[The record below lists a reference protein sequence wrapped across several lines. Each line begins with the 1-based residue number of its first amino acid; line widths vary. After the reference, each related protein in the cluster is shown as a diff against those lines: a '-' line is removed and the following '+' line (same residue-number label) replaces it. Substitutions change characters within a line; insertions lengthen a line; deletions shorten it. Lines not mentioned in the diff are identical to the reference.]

1 MSGQAFWPPWLLA
14 HRRDGR
20 WAGGEGCANPAGRAT
35 PSCDSAQLAPSILS
49 IFARRIQSCLRVQ
62 VSCLGFALPSPAA
75 PIPPSPRKQHV
86 SLLHAFPYRRAVA
99 SHRPGRLKAEGQE
112 GQGGMND
119 ACELLLPW
127 CRRGRPLVVGWS
139 HRYIPRGACEQQQY
153 HSKAG
158 EATRCRRART
168 SCQRRTCGHL
178 RFMIGQ
184 CAAGQ
189 SPTCTPRMRQGGQLT
204 PGSLCRRW
212 AGGGCQPAGWCR
224 DSLLKR
230 LCGAGLG
237 SRGYVPFSCCQDSCQ
252 APRGGTHCDHL
263 TLWCVAVASNR
274 MSPSIRSAKP
284 SVYEKDQSP
293 AGQGGPQDGAWLRLK
308 LWYAGSRPTD
318 DSTHVQTR
326 GCSWCPFETQ
336 GWPSLETTRRP

>member
-1 MSGQAFWPPWLLA
+1 MGAGQVERDLPTRLGEQRPAATRPSL
-14 HRRDGR
+14 RR
-20 WAGGEGCANPAGRAT
+20 
-35 PSCDSAQLAPSILS
+35 
-49 IFARRIQSCLRVQ
+49 QSCPSLPVASNSVCGCRYRASGVP
-62 VSCLGFALPSPAA
+62 LPSPAA

-99 SHRPGRLKAEGQE
+99 SHRPGRLKAESQE

-119 ACELLLPW
+119 ACKPTCCW
-127 CRRGRPLVVGWS
+127 WYCCCRCAGEGGLWWLVGCIVASPGVPANS
-139 HRYIPRGACEQQQY
+139 S
-153 HSKAG
+153 SKAG

-178 RFMIGQ
+178 RFVIGQ
-184 CAAGQ
+184 CAAGR
-189 SPTCTPRMRQGGQLT
+189 SPTCTPRMRQGGQLS

-237 SRGYVPFSCCQDSCQ
+237 SRGYVPFSYCQDSCQ

-263 TLWCVAVASNR
+263 TLWCVAVAR
-274 MSPSIRSAKP
+274 IR
-284 SVYEKDQSP
+284 
-293 AGQGGPQDGAWLRLK
+293 
-308 LWYAGSRPTD
+308 
-318 DSTHVQTR
+318 
-326 GCSWCPFETQ
+326 
-336 GWPSLETTRRP
+336 